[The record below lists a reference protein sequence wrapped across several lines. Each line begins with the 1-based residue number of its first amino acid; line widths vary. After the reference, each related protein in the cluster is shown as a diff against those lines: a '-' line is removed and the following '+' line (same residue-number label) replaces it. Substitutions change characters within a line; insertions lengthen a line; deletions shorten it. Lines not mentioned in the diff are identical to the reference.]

1 MSAVGYGQTSDLS
14 RVAKAGDTMTGP
26 LRLVGSP
33 PSVVTAGAVA
43 GYVWTSDVAGNG
55 SWQPATGGGGGNTT
69 PYSRQ
74 FEVRADGPA
83 SIQVATV
90 GVWTPTY
97 LTNTDTGNFVGWVN
111 ISDGAQNDQI
121 SFDFACEAG
130 TYSVELLHLPFQ
142 SRGIYTLKVD
152 GATIGTIDGYATGLV
167 PTRSKLT
174 GVVLAGGQHVI
185 TVLMATKNASASQY
199 LGMIERFT
207 FTQTA

>member
-1 MSAVGYGQTSDLS
+1 MSATGYGQTADLS
-14 RVAKAGDTMTGP
+14 RVAKTGDTMTGP
-26 LRLVGSP
+26 LVLTGTP
-33 PSVVTAGAVA
+33 PSTVAAGAQA
-43 GYVWTSDVAGNG
+43 GRVWTSDAQGNG
-55 SWQPATGGGGGNTT
+55 SWQPAAGGGDTT

-83 SIQVATV
+83 SVQVATV
-90 GVWTPTY
+90 GSWTPTY

-130 TYSVELLHLPFQ
+130 VYSVELVHLPFL

-152 GATIGTIDGYATGLV
+152 GATIGTIDGYSNSLV
-167 PTRSKLT
+167 PTRSRLT
-174 GVVLAGGQHVI
+174 GVTLTSGQHVL

>member
-1 MSAVGYGQTSDLS
+1 MAATGYGQTADLS
-14 RVAKAGDTMTGP
+14 RVAKAGDTMAGP
-26 LRLVGSP
+26 LVLTGSP
-33 PSVVTAGAVA
+33 ASKVPSGAQN
-43 GYVWTSDVAGNG
+43 GYVWTSDALGDG
-55 SWQPATGGGGGNTT
+55 SWQPPTGGGGSTT
-69 PYSRQ
+69 PYPRQ

-83 SIQVATV
+83 SAQVATV

-111 ISDGAQNDQI
+111 VSDGAQNDQI

-130 TYSVELLHLPFQ
+130 TYTVELLHLPFQ

-152 GATIGTIDGYATGLV
+152 GATVGTVDGYTTGLV
-167 PTRSKLT
+167 PTRSKVT
-174 GVVLAGGQHVI
+174 GVVLSGGQHTI
-185 TVLMATKNASASQY
+185 TALMATKNASASGY